1 MTEEYRLIQV
11 ERSGPVAEVVLNNPG
26 RLNAM
31 DATFFREIRRVFQEL
46 GGAPEVRAVVVWAMG
61 RVFSSGL
68 NLKEA
73 MGLIPDLASC
83 ASDAARNRILHRT
96 ITEFQ
101 ECFSQVRRCPK
112 PVIAAVHGLCLG
124 GGLDLATACDIR
136 LATADAMFG
145 IQETKMAMVAD
156 LGTLQRMSR
165 ICGRGFVREMAFTG
179 NPVPALRALDFGLVN
194 HLYADKSL
202 MLEAARALAAEIAA
216 NSPLAVEGIK
226 KVLDFCDQH
235 SEEEGMEYV
244 AQWNTAF
251 FLSRDLSEA
260 LDAFA
265 SKREPRFTGE

>member
-1 MTEEYRLIQV
+1 MTEAYGLIQV

-31 DATFFREIRRVFQEL
+31 DAAFFREIRRVFQEL
-46 GGAPEVRAVVVWAMG
+46 DGQPEVRAVVVWAMG
-61 RVFSSGL
+61 RAFSSGL

-73 MGLIPDLASC
+73 KGLIPDLASC
-83 ASDAARNRILHRT
+83 ASDAARNRILRRT

-101 ECFSQVRRCPK
+101 DCFSQVRRCAK

-136 LATADAMFG
+136 MATADAIFG
-145 IQETKMAMVAD
+145 IQEPKMAMVAD
-156 LGTLQRMSR
+156 LGTLQRVSR

-179 NPVPALRALDFGLVN
+179 NPVPAQRALEFGLVN
-194 HLYADKSL
+194 HVYADKSL
-202 MLEAARALAAEIAA
+202 MLEAARGMAAEIAA

-226 KVLDFCDQH
+226 KVLDFCDGH
-235 SEEEGMEYV
+235 SEEDGLEYV

-251 FLSRDLSEA
+251 FLSRDLAEA
-260 LDAFA
+260 VEAFA